1 MACPA
6 RGKPASFPQPARIV
20 TADLPRKL
28 AAPFPGIWDRTYV
41 SSKVKTDP
49 LYGAVYDELQGTDL
63 PLLDLGCGLG
73 LLAFYLR
80 ERGLHFPV
88 RGLDYDPRKITSA
101 RRVASSLSYPDLDFS
116 THDAREGLPEHRG
129 NVSILDILQF
139 FTPPEQETLLGLAAA
154 RVAPGGKL
162 VIRSAL
168 RDESWRFKVT
178 VAGDLLAKA
187 SFWMKAAPTHYPAA
201 GDFERI
207 LSPRGKVTIS
217 PLWGGTPFNNH
228 LIVLEIPA

>member
-1 MACPA
+1 M
-6 RGKPASFPQPARIV
+6 
-20 TADLPRKL
+20 TAHLPRKL
-28 AAPFPGIWDRTYV
+28 AAPFPHIWDRTYV

-49 LYGAVYDELQGTDL
+49 LYGAVYDELHASEL

-80 ERGLHFPV
+80 ERGLGFPI
-88 RGLDYDPRKITSA
+88 RGLDYDLRKIESA
-101 RRVASSLSYPDLDFS
+101 KRVASSLSHDELSFS
-116 THDAREGLPEHRG
+116 THDAREGLPEHVG

-162 VIRSAL
+162 VIRSGL

-178 VAGDLLAKA
+178 VAGDILAKA
-187 SFWMKAAPTHYPAA
+187 SFWMKAAPTHYPTSE
-201 GDFERI
+201 DFERI
-207 LSPRGKVTIS
+207 LSPHGKVRII

-228 LIVLEIPA
+228 LIVLESAR